1 MRAIEPKKINLS
13 TQPKELL
20 ATMREEVPVAWYH
33 FRKTIGSTLQYQKH
47 ESLLLDQAIA
57 ERKSL
62 VSDINEWISK
72 VGNRW
77 ITYVHTEYFPRAMNA
92 IATHVSFIYY
102 ETYASCGAFF
112 PMYPPPSVG
121 KKGKQKKQQPDGII
135 IYTDHFFYQMSERT
149 GKKYRSKEL
158 IREFITTRDSHA
170 MQTDE
175 DGELAVRFV
184 GGYGFGKWWEED
196 GIRVCQVRTY
206 LNEKGRD
213 SLNKRQQRLV
223 EKLNAY
229 AVLFEDGMYNPEIVR
244 DTALTASLVRNPDV
258 LAPFADQIPQET
270 MQQLMS
276 NTASQA
282 DYIKAMGKRMEA
294 IKTLGMENEMQ
305 FSMLLAV
312 SYVEVM
318 QRMLHMTLNEPQV
331 AIAASFVSMENGE
344 MVRKYARRDFSKA
357 SEAEQQEFETDFA
370 KMAARVARR
379 MKLRSMTE
387 ERIAKCISDM
397 LAERKNQTED
407 ENQNDR

>member
-1 MRAIEPKKINLS
+1 MRTIDPKKINLS

-20 ATMREEVPVAWYH
+20 ATMQQEVPVAWYQ

-47 ESLLLDQAIA
+47 EDRLLDQALA
-57 ERKSL
+57 ERQSL
-62 VSDINEWISK
+62 VSDTVEWISK

-77 ITYVHTEYFPRAMNA
+77 ITYVHTEYFPHAMHA
-92 IATHVSFIYY
+92 LATHVSFIYY

-112 PMYPPPSVG
+112 PLYPPPSAG

-170 MQTDE
+170 MQTDD
-175 DGELAVRFV
+175 DGELVARFV

-223 EKLNAY
+223 EKLDAY
-229 AVLFEDGMYNPEIVR
+229 ATIIEEGMYNPEVAYS
-244 DTALTASLVRNPDV
+244 TALSTSLARNPGV
-258 LAPFADQIPQET
+258 LEQYSDKVSPEELWRFSDPAIA
-270 MQQLMS
+270 
-276 NTASQA
+276 A
-282 DYIKAMGKRMEA
+282 DYLQAMDKRMEA
-294 IKTLGMENEMQ
+294 IKTLGLEREMA
-305 FSMLLAV
+305 FSTMLGM
-312 SYVEVM
+312 SYVGLMEK
-318 QRMLHMTLNEPQV
+318 MLHMKLNEPQM
-331 AIAASFVSMENGE
+331 AIAASYVSMECGD
-344 MVRKYARRDFSKA
+344 MIKKYARRDFSTA
-357 SEAEQQEFETDFA
+357 SEAEQQEFEADFA
-370 KMAARVARR
+370 KMAACVARR

-387 ERIAKCISDM
+387 ERIAQCMADM
-397 LAERKNQTED
+397 LAENKRKKTTD
-407 ENQNDR
+407 